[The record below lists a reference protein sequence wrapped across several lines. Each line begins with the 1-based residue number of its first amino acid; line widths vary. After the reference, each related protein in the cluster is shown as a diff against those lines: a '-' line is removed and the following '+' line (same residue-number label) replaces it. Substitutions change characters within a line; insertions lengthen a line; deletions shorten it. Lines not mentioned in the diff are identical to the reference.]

1 MSVIDGVL
9 SQNTRRIYQK
19 KGKEIPMN
27 KFLKLLAF
35 IMTLVVAVSCF
46 ASCGDATVDEDDTSD
61 STTSDSTDSTDDED
75 SDSETLAAG
84 LYIDGE
90 SIDTE
95 NLIMLTITSDEMS
108 GSIEVPFDEYRYM
121 YMYLLSYYGL
131 TDDSYWEDNDSLF
144 ETFLTIV
151 DYYVED
157 NQWGAILADM
167 YDIELT
173 DEDYEN
179 IDLIMEEEVS
189 SFDSEEEFYEALEV
203 SGITYDLLERVVT
216 QSVLCERVYLELYGG
231 DDPLLLESDEEIKEN
246 LQENYV
252 RVYHVLIT
260 ADHFAEDEDY
270 ADATDEEL
278 EAAAL
283 AYAEEILAALQESD
297 DVEAD
302 IYAYAQDAD
311 DSGMVDNEAGYMF
324 TYGDMVEEFEEAS
337 FALEVGELSGI
348 VESSY
353 GYHIIYRL
361 ETDEYIEENWD
372 DLLSDY
378 ISIVFND
385 YVDEVLANCTM
396 TYSEYHDMLSYGCIQ

>member
-1 MSVIDGVL
+1 M
-9 SQNTRRIYQK
+9 NRI
-19 KGKEIPMN
+19 
-27 KFLKLLAF
+27 LKLLAF
-35 IMTLVVAVSCF
+35 IMALVIAVSCF
-46 ASCGDATVDEDDTSD
+46 ASCGETTTDGDNSSD
-61 STTSDSTDSTDDED
+61 SSTTDSTDDTEEEN

-90 SIDTE
+90 AIDTE
-95 NLIMLTITSDEMS
+95 NLVMLTITSDEMS

-131 TDDSYWEDNDSLF
+131 TDDSYWEDNDELF

-167 YDIELT
+167 YGIELT

-179 IDLIMEEEVS
+179 IDLIMEEEVA
-189 SFDSEEEFYEALEV
+189 SFDSEEEFYEALEA

-216 QSVLCERVYLELYGG
+216 QSMLCERVYLELYGG

-252 RVYHVLIT
+252 RVYHALVT
-260 ADHFAEDEDY
+260 YDHFEDDDDY

-283 AYAEEILAALQESD
+283 AYAEEILAELQASD
-297 DVEAD
+297 DVETAV
-302 IYAYAQDAD
+302 YEYAQDAD

-324 TYGDMVEEFEEAS
+324 TYGDMVEEFEDAA

-348 VESSY
+348 VESTY

-361 ETDEYIEENWD
+361 ETDNYIEENWD

-378 ISIVFND
+378 ISLVFND
-385 YVDEVLANCTM
+385 YVDEVLENCTM
-396 TYSEYHDMLSYGCIQ
+396 TYSEYHDMLSYDCIQ

>member
-1 MSVIDGVL
+1 
-9 SQNTRRIYQK
+9 
-19 KGKEIPMN
+19 MN
-27 KFLKLLAF
+27 KLLKLLAF
-35 IMTLVVAVSCF
+35 IMALVVAISCF
-46 ASCGDATVDEDDTSD
+46 ASCGDTSTDEDDTSD
-61 STTSDSTDSTDDED
+61 SSTSDSTSSSDDDDTST
-75 SDSETLAAG
+75 ETLSAG

-90 SIDTE
+90 KIDTTD
-95 NLIMLTITSDEMS
+95 LIMLTITSDEMS

-131 TDDSYWEDNDSLF
+131 TDDSYWEDNDDLF
-144 ETFLTIV
+144 DTFMTIV

-173 DEDYEN
+173 DEDYDT
-179 IDLIMEEEVS
+179 IDEAMAEQIA
-189 SFDSEEEFYEALEV
+189 SFDSEDEFYYALEA
-203 SGITYDLLERVVT
+203 SGISYDLLERIVT
-216 QSVLCERVYLELYGG
+216 QSVLCERVYLDLYGG
-231 DDPLLLESDEEIKEN
+231 DDPLLLESDDEIKEN
-246 LQENYV
+246 LQTNYV
-252 RVYHVLIT
+252 RVYHVLISS
-260 ADHFAEDEDY
+260 DHFAEYEEY

-278 EAAAL
+278 QAAAL
-283 AYAEEILAALQESD
+283 AYAEEILAEIQASD
-297 DVEAD
+297 DIEAAV
-302 IYAYAQDAD
+302 YEYAQDAD

-348 VESSY
+348 VESDY

-361 ETDEYIEENWD
+361 ETDEYIDENWD
-372 DLLSDY
+372 DLLADY

-396 TYSEYHDMLSYGCIQ
+396 TYSEYHDQLVYGSIQ

>member
-1 MSVIDGVL
+1 
-9 SQNTRRIYQK
+9 
-19 KGKEIPMN
+19 MN

-35 IMTLVVAVSCF
+35 IMALVVAVSCF
-46 ASCGDATVDEDDTSD
+46 ASCGDATVEGDDASD
-61 STTSDSTDSTDDED
+61 STTSDSTDSAEDE
-75 SDSETLAAG
+75 DSETLAAG

-90 SIDTE
+90 AIDTE
-95 NLIMLTITSDEMS
+95 NLIMFTITNDEMS
-108 GSIEVPFDEYRYM
+108 GTIEVPFDEYRYM

-144 ETFLTIV
+144 DTFLTIV

-167 YDIELT
+167 YNIELT

-179 IDLIMEEEVS
+179 IDLIMEEEVA
-189 SFDSEEEFYEALEV
+189 SFDSEEEFYEALDA

-231 DDPLLLESDEEIKEN
+231 DDPLLLASDEEIKEN

-260 ADHFAEDEDY
+260 PDHFAEDEDY
-270 ADATDEEL
+270 ADAIDEEL
-278 EAAAL
+278 QAAAL
-283 AYAEEILAALQESD
+283 AYAEEILADLQTSD
-297 DVEAD
+297 DVETA
-302 IYAYAQDAD
+302 IYEYAQDAD

-324 TYGDMVEEFEEAS
+324 TYGDMVEEFEEAA

-348 VESSY
+348 VESTY

-361 ETDEYIEENWD
+361 ETDNYIEENWD
-372 DLLSDY
+372 ALLSDY

-385 YVDEVLANCTM
+385 YVDEVLDNCTI
-396 TYSEYHDMLSYGCIQ
+396 TYSEYHDMLTYGCIQ

>member
-1 MSVIDGVL
+1 M
-9 SQNTRRIYQK
+9 NRI
-19 KGKEIPMN
+19 
-27 KFLKLLAF
+27 LKLLAF
-35 IMTLVVAVSCF
+35 IMALVIAVSCF
-46 ASCGDATVDEDDTSD
+46 ASCGDTTTDGDDTSD
-61 STTSDSTDSTDDED
+61 SSTTDSTDDTEDED

-90 SIDTE
+90 AIDTE
-95 NLIMLTITSDEMS
+95 NLVMLTITSDEMS
-108 GSIEVPFDEYRYM
+108 GSVEVPFDEYRYM

-131 TDDSYWEDNDSLF
+131 TDESYWEDNDELF

-167 YDIELT
+167 YGIELT

-179 IDLIMEEEVS
+179 IDLIMEEEVA
-189 SFDSEEEFYEALEV
+189 SFDSEEEFYEALEA

-216 QSVLCERVYLELYGG
+216 QSMLCERVYLELYGG

-246 LQENYV
+246 LQTNYV
-252 RVYHVLIT
+252 RVYHVLISS
-260 ADHFAEDEDY
+260 DHFADDDEY

-278 EAAAL
+278 QAAAL
-283 AYAEEILAALQESD
+283 AYAEEILAELQASD
-297 DVEAD
+297 DVETAV
-302 IYAYAQDAD
+302 YEYAQDAD

-348 VESSY
+348 VESTY

-361 ETDEYIEENWD
+361 ETDNYIEENWD

-378 ISIVFND
+378 ISLVFND

-396 TYSEYHDMLSYGCIQ
+396 TYSEYHDLLSYGCIQ

>member
-1 MSVIDGVL
+1 
-9 SQNTRRIYQK
+9 
-19 KGKEIPMN
+19 MN

-35 IMTLVVAVSCF
+35 IMALTIAVSCF
-46 ASCGDATVDEDDTSD
+46 ASCGDTTTDEDGTSD
-61 STTSDSTDSTDDED
+61 STSDSTDSTDSTDDED

-90 SIDTE
+90 AIDTE
-95 NLIMLTITSDEMS
+95 NLVMLTITSDEMS
-108 GSIEVPFDEYRYM
+108 GSVEVPFDEYRYM

-131 TDDSYWEDNDSLF
+131 TDDSYWEDNEDLF
-144 ETFLTIV
+144 ETFMTIV

-157 NQWGAILADM
+157 NQWGAILADI

-173 DEDYEN
+173 DEDYEE
-179 IDLIMEEEVS
+179 IDEVMQEEID
-189 SFDSEEEFYEALEV
+189 SFDSEDEFYEALEA
-203 SGITYDLLERVVT
+203 SGITYDLLERIVT

-231 DDPLLLESDEEIKEN
+231 DDPLLLKSDDEIKES
-246 LQENYV
+246 LQNDYV

-260 ADHFAEDEDY
+260 SDHFADDEEY

-278 EAAAL
+278 QAAAL
-283 AYAEEILAALQESD
+283 AYAEEILAEIQASD
-297 DVEAD
+297 DIEATV
-302 IYAYAQDAD
+302 YEYAQDAD

-324 TYGDMVEEFEEAS
+324 TTGQMVEDFENAA

-348 VESSY
+348 VESVY

-361 ETDEYIEENWD
+361 EQDEYIEENWD
-372 DLLSDY
+372 DLKTDY

>member
-1 MSVIDGVL
+1 M
-9 SQNTRRIYQK
+9 NRI
-19 KGKEIPMN
+19 
-27 KFLKLLAF
+27 LKLLAF
-35 IMTLVVAVSCF
+35 IMALVIAVSCF
-46 ASCGDATVDEDDTSD
+46 ASCGDTTTDEDDSSGS
-61 STTSDSTDSTDDED
+61 STTDSTDDTEDED

-90 SIDTE
+90 AIDTE
-95 NLIMLTITSDEMS
+95 NLVMLTITSDEMS
-108 GSIEVPFDEYRYM
+108 GSVEVPFDEYRYM

-131 TDDSYWEDNDSLF
+131 TDDSYWEDNDELF

-167 YDIELT
+167 YGIELT

-179 IDLIMEEEVS
+179 IDLIMEEEVA
-189 SFDSEEEFYEALEV
+189 SFDSEEEFYEALEA

-216 QSVLCERVYLELYGG
+216 QSMLCERVYLELYGG

-246 LQENYV
+246 LQTNYV
-252 RVYHVLIT
+252 RVYHVLISS
-260 ADHFAEDEDY
+260 DHFADDDEY

-278 EAAAL
+278 QAAAL
-283 AYAEEILAALQESD
+283 AYAEEILAELQASD
-297 DVEAD
+297 DVETAV
-302 IYAYAQDAD
+302 YEYAQDAD

-348 VESSY
+348 VESAY

-361 ETDEYIEENWD
+361 ETDNYIEENWD

-378 ISIVFND
+378 ISLVFND